1 MIKHAL
7 QETVKIVSHAEI
19 NRGYFRIA
27 LGNSR
32 ISSFARPGQFV
43 MVNVNEGDAPLLR
56 RPLGIHS
63 VKKKN
68 IEILYEVV
76 GAGTEILSRK
86 KPGGKLDI
94 IGPLGNGFDYRSP
107 LAARRS
113 PVLVAGGIGVAPLL
127 FLAERLVDSPQSLV
141 HSRPLVLIGGRNKDK
156 ILCAKEF
163 EKIGCFVAI
172 ATDNGSKGFKGKV
185 TDLLGRLLLTM
196 DYRLSTIYACG
207 PAPMLKKVSGLSKKY
222 GIPAQVS
229 LEAHM
234 ACGFGACLGCVVD
247 TVKGYKRVCKDGPVF
262 TAAEVIYS

>member
-43 MVNVNEGDAPLLR
+43 MVNVNAGDAPLLR

-63 VKKKN
+63 VKKKI

-76 GAGTEILSRK
+76 GAGTQILSRK
-86 KPGGKLDI
+86 KPGGSLDI
-94 IGPLGNGFDYRSP
+94 IGPLGNGFDLS
-107 LAARRS
+107 AVGCQSS

-127 FLAERLVDSPQSLV
+127 FLAERLVDSPQSVV
-141 HSRPLVLIGGRNKDK
+141 HSRPLVLIGGSNKDK

-185 TDLLGRLLLTM
+185 TDLLKHLLSTM
-196 DYRLSTIYACG
+196 DYRLSIIYACG
-207 PAPMLKKVSGLSKKY
+207 PEPMLKKVSGLAKQY

-234 ACGFGACLGCVVD
+234 ACGFGACLGCAVD

-262 TAAEVIYS
+262 TAEEVIF